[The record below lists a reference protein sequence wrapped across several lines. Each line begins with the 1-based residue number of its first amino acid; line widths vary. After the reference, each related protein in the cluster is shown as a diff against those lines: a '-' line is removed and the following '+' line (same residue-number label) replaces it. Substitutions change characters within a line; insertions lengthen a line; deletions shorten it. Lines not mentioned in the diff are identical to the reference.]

1 MHREGKQT
9 ITVGLAQIAP
19 VWLNRQA
26 TTDKIIQY
34 IAAAG
39 EKGCSLV
46 VFGEAFLPGY
56 PFWLSFTGGAQ
67 FDDSLQKKWHAHYMQ
82 EAVQIS
88 QGDLAAICQACK
100 AHHLAAIVGCIE
112 LAKDRGNHSLYCS
125 LVYIDA
131 TGNIASVHRKLVPTY
146 EERLSWSPG
155 DGHGLRVHP

>member
-9 ITVGLAQIAP
+9 ITIGLAQIAP

-34 IAAAG
+34 IAEAG
-39 EKGCSLV
+39 EQGCSLV

-67 FDDSLQKKWHAHYMQ
+67 FDDSLQKEWHAHYMQ

-88 QGDLAAICQACK
+88 QGDLAIICQACK
-100 AHHLAAIVGCIE
+100 AHHIATIVGCIE
-112 LAKDRGNHSLYCS
+112 LAKDRGHHSLYCS

-131 TGNIASVHRKLVPTY
+131 TGNIAYIHRMIVPTY

-155 DGHGLRVHP
+155 DG